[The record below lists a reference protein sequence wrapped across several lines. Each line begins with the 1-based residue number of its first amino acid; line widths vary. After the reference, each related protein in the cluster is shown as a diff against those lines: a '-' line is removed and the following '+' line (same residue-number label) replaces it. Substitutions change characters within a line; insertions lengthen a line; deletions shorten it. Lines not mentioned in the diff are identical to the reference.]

1 MADKVQVQ
9 HVNIKIFAEGPPI
22 ELGGAIPVFQRWI
35 QDSVCEELLI
45 DVADYRHVPAGP
57 GVLLVGHE
65 ANYSLDLS
73 FNRLGLLYNRK
84 VRDEGSV
91 QDSLMRSFRAAL
103 AACQRLEQEPEFQGR
118 LKFNAGD
125 CEVVLN
131 DRLLAPN
138 TEATWQSLKPE
149 FEKFF
154 DSLYGG
160 VSYTFERSKDPR
172 ERFRVG
178 VRANGPMELNA
189 AGPSQLRR
197 PI

>member
-103 AACQRLEQEPEFQGR
+103 AARVREVLRQLVRRCQLH
-118 LKFNAGD
+118 
-125 CEVVLN
+125 
-131 DRLLAPN
+131 
-138 TEATWQSLKPE
+138 
-149 FEKFF
+149 
-154 DSLYGG
+154 
-160 VSYTFERSKDPR
+160 
-172 ERFRVG
+172 
-178 VRANGPMELNA
+178 VRALE
-189 AGPSQLRR
+189 R
-197 PI
+197 PARAIPRGREGEWPDGA